1 VSIKLKVVIAVLVV
15 QLLGA
20 AAVWWQLTGLETTAL
35 EVAAQ
40 EAVTDA
46 SEAFASLETQDIA
59 KLSAINDVLRT
70 REDLMALYVAGDRD
84 ALYEASA
91 PLFEDLKTKYGM
103 THWYYERPEP
113 ESTVFLRVH
122 SKDKFDDPLT
132 RKTYAKSVE
141 TKSYGAGKE
150 LGKTAFALR
159 VVHPY
164 YDANNK
170 LIGYIEVGEEI
181 DHFFEIMKQQ
191 TGDELAMVLLKDK
204 LGEEEWATMREAQGL
219 DNNWDEDETL
229 VLADT
234 TSDQV
239 DIDDMLVSVEDL
251 DENGTVFGE
260 EEEAGGTFVRG
271 AFPVVDV
278 SGERVGA
285 VIVEHNIDA
294 LAGEMDQAQTNA
306 VLVLTV
312 TGLTLLIVLILLLNS
327 LVFKRLDNMV
337 TNMEDASLR
346 LAGGD
351 FTEVEFSVS
360 GNDEIGKFEQFFA
373 NFLNLMR
380 SSMKQFY
387 DK

>member
-1 VSIKLKVVIAVLVV
+1 MKVIIAVLLV
-15 QLLGA
+15 QLVGA
-20 AAVWWQLTGLETTAL
+20 AAVFWQLNGLEVTAL
-35 EVAAQ
+35 DVAAQ

-46 SEAFASLETQDIA
+46 SETFASLETQDIA

-70 REDLMALYVAGDRD
+70 REDLVALYSAGDRD
-84 ALYEASA
+84 GLYEASA

-122 SKDKFDDPLT
+122 SKDKFDDELT
-132 RKTYAKSVE
+132 RKTYLKSVE

-170 LIGYIEVGEEI
+170 LIGYMEVGEEI
-181 DHFFEIMKQQ
+181 DHFIEIMKQQ

-204 LGEEEWATMREAQGL
+204 LGAEEWATMREAQGL
-219 DNNWDEDETL
+219 DNNWDDDETM
-229 VLADT
+229 VLADS

-239 DIDDMLVSVEDL
+239 DVDDMIVPIDQL

-260 EEEAGGTFVRG
+260 ETEEAGMFVRG

-278 SGERVGA
+278 TGARVGA
-285 VIVEHNIDA
+285 VIVEHNIDE
-294 LAGEMDQAQTNA
+294 LSGEMDAARTNA
-306 VLVLTV
+306 LLVLTAAGV
-312 TGLTLLIVLILLLNS
+312 VMLVVLTLLLNS
-327 LVFKRLDNMV
+327 LIFKRLDRMV
-337 TNMEDASLR
+337 VKMEDASLR

-351 FTEVEFSVS
+351 FSEVEFEIS
-360 GNDEIGKFEQFFA
+360 GNDEIGKFEKFFGD
-373 NFLNLMR
+373 FLKLVR
-380 SSMKQFY
+380 SSFKQFY

>member
-46 SEAFASLETQDIA
+46 SESFASLETQDIA

-70 REDLMALYVAGDRD
+70 REDLAALYVAGDRD

-103 THWYYERPEP
+103 THWYFERPEP

-132 RKTYAKSVE
+132 RKTYAKAVE

-164 YDANNK
+164 HDASNK

-239 DIDDMLVSVEDL
+239 ELDDMLMAVEDL

-260 EEEAGGTFVRG
+260 EVEEGGTFVRG

-278 SGERVGA
+278 TGERVGA
-285 VIVEHNIDA
+285 VIVEHNIDE
-294 LAGEMDQAQTNA
+294 LAAEMDQAQTNA

-327 LVFKRLDNMV
+327 LVFKRLDRMV
-337 TNMEDASLR
+337 ANMEDASLR

-351 FTEVEFSVS
+351 FTEVEFAVS
-360 GNDEIGKFEQFFA
+360 GNDEIGKFEKFFA